1 MNILLRSWSAYTRAT
16 ATMAGARGDRA
27 VHSGDRA
34 VGRRHRIRNIPARL
48 FSGAGRSRES
58 VLQPH
63 LPRHP
68 ARLSAGQPGTP
79 VYRRGARH
87 GHRHSLGDP
96 DRHQQMGA
104 PHILADP
111 FVLPGHRRHR
121 LAADPADLVRL
132 WLDHHDLRDR
142 LHRAIS
148 RGAQHRAR
156 RRIGAA
162 RSGACRAQPR
172 RVAGARV
179 VGGDATRRAA
189 QYHYGIAQ
197 RPRLRLAR
205 ADRGRDDRRHQRHRL
220 SDVRRAPFRL
230 GGRDPARHDHSRLA
244 LVHRGCLDPCAD
256 RARDRPALGIGNIVM
271 KTLELRNL
279 QKTYFDPYAGSHVTA
294 VHDVSLEVQ
303 QGDFVSVV
311 GPSGCGK
318 TTILNMVAG
327 FIPHSG
333 GEILLN
339 GKAVSGPGPERGV
352 VFQSFALFP
361 WKTVLDNV
369 GFGPKMRG
377 VPKAERDK
385 IAHEYLALAGLSH
398 AANRYPNELSGG
410 MQQRV
415 GVVRALANNP
425 EVLLMDEPF
434 ASVDAQT
441 RMTLQEELT
450 RIWQERRPTVIF
462 ITHDVAEAV
471 FLANRV
477 VVLSKG
483 RVLDQIEVALPRPR
497 VWDDLIEDET
507 FKRLSAHVLQMVR
520 SA

>member
-1 MNILLRSWSAYTRAT
+1 
-16 ATMAGARGDRA
+16 
-27 VHSGDRA
+27 
-34 VGRRHRIRNIPARL
+34 
-48 FSGAGRSRES
+48 
-58 VLQPH
+58 
-63 LPRHP
+63 
-68 ARLSAGQPGTP
+68 
-79 VYRRGARH
+79 
-87 GHRHSLGDP
+87 
-96 DRHQQMGA
+96 
-104 PHILADP
+104 
-111 FVLPGHRRHR
+111 
-121 LAADPADLVRL
+121 
-132 WLDHHDLRDR
+132 
-142 LHRAIS
+142 
-148 RGAQHRAR
+148 
-156 RRIGAA
+156 
-162 RSGACRAQPR
+162 
-172 RVAGARV
+172 
-179 VGGDATRRAA
+179 
-189 QYHYGIAQ
+189 
-197 RPRLRLAR
+197 
-205 ADRGRDDRRHQRHRL
+205 
-220 SDVRRAPFRL
+220 
-230 GGRDPARHDHSRLA
+230 
-244 LVHRGCLDPCAD
+244 
-256 RARDRPALGIGNIVM
+256 M

-339 GKAVSGPGPERGV
+339 GKAVNGPGPERGV

-398 AANRYPNELSGG
+398 AADRYPNELSGG

-497 VWDDLIEDET
+497 VWDNLIEDET
-507 FKRLSAHVLQMVR
+507 FKRLSAQVLHMVR